1 LSSVKLKSKYVP
13 FAFIVVDIDA
23 ESLGSVANEIDVTP
37 VNVMYSAEFLHHLTY
52 YPMKSVLHLKL
63 KYLIEQL

>member
-13 FAFIVVDIDA
+13 FAFIVVDI

-37 VNVMYSAEFLHHLTY
+37 VNVM
-52 YPMKSVLHLKL
+52 
-63 KYLIEQL
+63 

>member
-13 FAFIVVDIDA
+13 FAFMVDIDA

-37 VNVMYSAEFLHHLTY
+37 VNVM
-52 YPMKSVLHLKL
+52 
-63 KYLIEQL
+63 

>member
-37 VNVMYSAEFLHHLTY
+37 VNVMI
-52 YPMKSVLHLKL
+52 MC
-63 KYLIEQL
+63 

>member
-37 VNVMYSAEFLHHLTY
+37 VNVCDYVLKEFLHHLTY
-52 YPMKSVLHLKL
+52 YP
-63 KYLIEQL
+63 

>member
-23 ESLGSVANEIDVTP
+23 ESLGSVANEDVTP
-37 VNVMYSAEFLHHLTY
+37 VNVM
-52 YPMKSVLHLKL
+52 
-63 KYLIEQL
+63 

>member
-13 FAFIVVDIDA
+13 FVFIVEILM

-37 VNVMYSAEFLHHLTY
+37 VNVM
-52 YPMKSVLHLKL
+52 
-63 KYLIEQL
+63 

>member
-13 FAFIVVDIDA
+13 FAFSGRNIDA

-37 VNVMYSAEFLHHLTY
+37 VNVM
-52 YPMKSVLHLKL
+52 
-63 KYLIEQL
+63 

>member
-13 FAFIVVDIDA
+13 FAFIVVDID

-37 VNVMYSAEFLHHLTY
+37 VNVM
-52 YPMKSVLHLKL
+52 
-63 KYLIEQL
+63 

>member
-1 LSSVKLKSKYVP
+1 VSLHHVASLPEGVNLHLQSVVVIVNLKSKYVP

-37 VNVMYSAEFLHHLTY
+37 VNVM
-52 YPMKSVLHLKL
+52 
-63 KYLIEQL
+63 